1 MGGFRA
7 ISCLFLKMSTCKI
20 VLVPAHRNW
29 GGSASF
35 LIGRWATVCR
45 EWILWEIN
53 MGVGHMGDG
62 HMGVSESHGRWSHGS
77 QWVTWESVSH
87 MGDGHMGVSES
98 HGSQSHGSQWV
109 TWESVSHMGVSESR
123 GSQSHGSLTV
133 TWESVTWESVLK
145 DTWSSWRWGHILRS
159 LPCRH
164 HRPLLHSHTWCLW
177 LGLEELWSRKKEEI
191 EFVQS
196 IF

>member
-7 ISCLFLKMSTCKI
+7 ISCLFLKVSACKI

-62 HMGVSESHGRWSHGS
+62 HMGVSESHGSQWVTWEMVTWESVSHMGVSHMGVSELHGS

-87 MGDGHMGVSES
+87 VGVSHMGVWRSHGSRS
-98 HGSQSHGSQWV
+98 HGSQSWRTPDPLGGEV
-109 TWESVSHMGVSESR
+109 I
-123 GSQSHGSLTV
+123 
-133 TWESVTWESVLK
+133 
-145 DTWSSWRWGHILRS
+145 SWDHYRAGTTGPFSTAILGACDS
-159 LPCRH
+159 D
-164 HRPLLHSHTWCLW
+164 
-177 LGLEELWSRKKEEI
+177 
-191 EFVQS
+191 
-196 IF
+196 